1 MSDLEEMGYLRQPH
15 RSAGRVPTDQGYRF
29 FVNHI
34 TGFTNL
40 EDLDIGSKED
50 DLISKNHYVSR

>member
-1 MSDLEEMGYLRQPH
+1 MSDLEEMGYLHQPH

-34 TGFTNL
+34 IDFPDFGKHKCSIEF
-40 EDLDIGSKED
+40 
-50 DLISKNHYVSR
+50 R